1 MTYLLLLLKACLL
14 WVSFSFCFFNP
25 LMRWPTTVAV
35 FKAFDFLFWVVISLT
50 HPFFG
55 GVGKWG
61 LQILQHRWCAMF
73 YAQTVYILWMQNS
86 YKTALSFLNVLN
98 AIEWEFMSASLSLLS
113 LNCFPSNLHCQSQGM
128 GMRGCLCSEVAVT
141 LKGSSHSWVN
151 WGDGSLRRFCPCS
164 AYLNHQ
170 TSGRGRVA
178 FNLTG
183 HSWVNW
189 GEAWE
194 VFARA
199 VQLHLSH
206 QEQGH
211 WRTTL

>member
-1 MTYLLLLLKACLL
+1 MSVVGQFLSL
-14 WVSFSFCFFNP
+14 FFQSIDKV
-25 LMRWPTTVAV
+25 THYSCCV
-35 FKAFDFLFWVVISLT
+35 KAFDFLFWVVISLT

-86 YKTALSFLNVLN
+86 YKTALSFLNVLKCY
-98 AIEWEFMSASLSLLS
+98 WMGTYMSASLSLLS
-113 LNCFPSNLHCQSQGM
+113 LNCFPSNLCCQGM
-128 GMRGCLCSEVAVT
+128 GMRWCLWSEVGVT

-151 WGDGSLRRFCPCS
+151 WGDGSLRRFCPCC

-170 TSGRGRVA
+170 TSGHGRVA
-178 FNLTG
+178 LNLTG

-194 VFARA
+194 GFAHA

-206 QEQGH
+206 QEPGH